1 MVSIP
6 VAALVVRKPC
16 KMLLP
21 LPSAIFAVA
30 PSSRIVAALVVMTAG
45 VMAVA
50 LACESSIAPE

>member
-1 MVSIP
+1 M
-6 VAALVVRKPC
+6 LKGMVVRKPC